1 MYVHLSVCGYIYCLP
16 VYIYVCV
23 FVCMLVCF
31 YVAESLFL
39 SVVLILGS
47 LEHYMSLKFKL

>member
-31 YVAESLFL
+31 YVGESLFL
-39 SVVLILGS
+39 SVV
-47 LEHYMSLKFKL
+47 